1 VAAVTR
7 GVGPVPKE
15 IDVMVLIATRLRRLA
30 AVAVALAGVALVP
43 ALAAPA
49 SAATTSGV
57 NDWSCTPSAAHPRP
71 VVLWHGLGSN
81 GPTDMGADAQFLA
94 QKGYCT
100 YYPTYGTTWYGP
112 YTGGLASMR
121 TSAAELGTFVDKVR
135 QSAGTAT
142 VDIVGH
148 SEGTTVPAYYLKFL
162 GGSAK
167 VANFVGFGSN
177 FRGTTLGGL
186 QTLADLTG
194 FRPILDAGGC
204 TACNEFAPDS
214 AFIADLNAGGVT
226 VPGTTYTSIV
236 TRYDEAVNPYTSGI
250 LAPAANV
257 HDITLQ
263 DVCPTDFSGHIA
275 LAIDPN
281 VQALIAN
288 ALDPAHATPVA
299 CVPLPGVS

>member
-1 VAAVTR
+1 
-7 GVGPVPKE
+7 
-15 IDVMVLIATRLRRLA
+15 MVRTPHRFRRLA
-30 AVAVALAGVALVP
+30 ALAASVAGIALVP

-49 SAATTSGV
+49 SATTSGV

-81 GPTDMGADAQFLA
+81 GPTDMGSDAQFLA

-100 YYPTYGTTWYGP
+100 YYTTYGTTYYGP

-121 TSAAELGTFVDKVR
+121 TSAAELGGFVDQVR
-135 QSAGTAT
+135 QAAGTAT

-148 SEGTTVPAYYLKFL
+148 SEGTTVPAYYLKVL

-167 VANFVGFGSN
+167 VTNFVGFGSN
-177 FRGTTLGGL
+177 FKGTTLGGL
-186 QTLADLTG
+186 QTLADVTG

-214 AFIADLNAGGVT
+214 SFIADLNAGGVT
-226 VPGTTYTSIV
+226 VPGTSYTSIV
-236 TRYDEAVNPYTSGI
+236 TKYDEAVNPYTSGV

-257 HDITLQ
+257 HNITLQ
-263 DVCPTDFSGHIA
+263 DVCPLDFSGHVA
-275 LAIDPN
+275 LAVDPN

-288 ALDPAHATPVA
+288 ALDPAHATPVP
-299 CVPLPGVS
+299 CIPMPWVS